1 MMKVGILIT
10 KTAVKKKAMIAPLA
24 QEVLK
29 LLISVLTQP
38 IATKVVKSL
47 AIQPITRAV
56 MATINKAKEIPV
68 TVYIK
73 NVAISVQTILILT
86 AIYQPVM
93 SKALVA
99 TAAPAP
105 NIKPAA
111 IPHINTVVLM
121 TVMMAMPTKTAA
133 QEHHVMVNIKL
144 VIANPDIIGMPLPVL
159 VI

>member
-1 MMKVGILIT
+1 M

-24 QEVLK
+24 PEVLK
-29 LLISVLTQP
+29 LLISALTQP

-93 SKALVA
+93 SKAPVA

-121 TVMMAMPTKTAA
+121 TVMMAMPT
-133 QEHHVMVNIKL
+133 
-144 VIANPDIIGMPLPVL
+144 
-159 VI
+159 

>member
-1 MMKVGILIT
+1 MV

-24 QEVLK
+24 PEVLK

-121 TVMMAMPTKTAA
+121 TVMMAMPT
-133 QEHHVMVNIKL
+133 
-144 VIANPDIIGMPLPVL
+144 
-159 VI
+159 